1 MSLNAVVWAIIKSNY
16 LQTWST
22 YEATCFMDLVIL
34 NPIERAEE
42 IKNNYSQ
49 TGPTCM
55 IWIAF
60 EDHEFKCCCLSNIN

>member
-1 MSLNAVVWAIIKSNY
+1 M
-16 LQTWST
+16 

-34 NPIERAEE
+34 NPIERAVE

-60 EDHEFKCCCLSNIN
+60 EDPWV